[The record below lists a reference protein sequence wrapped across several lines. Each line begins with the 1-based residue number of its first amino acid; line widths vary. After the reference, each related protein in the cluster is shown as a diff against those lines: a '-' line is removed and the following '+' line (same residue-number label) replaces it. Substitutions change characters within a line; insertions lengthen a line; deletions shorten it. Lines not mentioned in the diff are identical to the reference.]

1 MMKVRVFDESH
12 EKDLEEAINNF
23 VEDEEPKILDIK
35 FSVAIGVFSEEQ
47 VFCFSALILYE

>member
-1 MMKVRVFDESH
+1 MKVRVFDESH